1 MSMITTLCRYVCEQK
16 SGLNESVGFSKIDDV
31 IENSYNKIFTTSAI
45 IGNADYTKEIQKK
58 ILKHYYMNEIGQ
70 ETVGLWQYCLNM
82 TFEEIASYYTKLYE
96 IFVAEIN
103 PLINYKTHE
112 TSLTKNDKNE
122 TTDFTGNQTQNNNN
136 NETGNS
142 TTNVNGNNT
151 SKTNTNVVDKNIDR
165 YSDTPHNSIASI
177 ENNTYLTNVRID
189 DKTSNNTTNNTTEN
203 HQTTINNN
211 TRHTT
216 NLSSNTTKNK
226 NEIESNSN
234 IDFEKTVESLTT
246 APQELLQKYKEFVFN
261 LDRMIIDEFK
271 ECFLYV
277 FE

>member
-16 SGLNESVGFSKIDDV
+16 SGLNESVGFSKIDEV
-31 IENSYNKIFTTSAI
+31 IENSYNKIFTTPAI
-45 IGNADYTKEIQKK
+45 IGNANYTKEIQKK

-70 ETVGLWQYCLNM
+70 ETVGLWQYCLNI

-96 IFVAEIN
+96 IFVTEIN

-136 NETGNS
+136 NETGNT

-151 SKTNTNVVDKNIDR
+151 SKTNTNVIDKSIDR

-177 ENNTYLTNVRID
+177 ENNTYLTNARID
-189 DKTSNNTTNNTTEN
+189 DKTSNNTTNNTSQN
-203 HQTTINNN
+203 QQTTINNN

>member
-1 MSMITTLCRYVCEQK
+1 MSAITTLCRYVCEEK
-16 SGLNESVGFSKIDDV
+16 SGLRESVGFSKIDEV
-31 IENSYNKIFTTSAI
+31 LENSYNKIFTTSAI
-45 IGNADYTKEIQKK
+45 IGNSNYTKEIQKK

-70 ETVGLWQYCLNM
+70 ETVGLWQYCINM
-82 TFEEIASYYTKLYE
+82 TFEEIANYYTKLYD
-96 IFVAEIN
+96 IFTAEIN

-122 TTDFTGNQTQNNNN
+122 TTDFTGTQKQNSMNDETNN
-136 NETGNS
+136 
-142 TTNVNGNNT
+142 TTNNVNGNTTGKNT
-151 SKTNTNVVDKNIDR
+151 TNVDDKNIDR
-165 YSDTPHNSIASI
+165 YSDTPHNSISNI
-177 ENNTYLTNVRID
+177 ENNTYLTNARIT
-189 DKTSNNTTNNTTEN
+189 DKTGKNTTTNETANYQN
-203 HQTTINNN
+203 TINNS

-216 NLSSNTTKNK
+216 NNSTNTTNNK

-234 IDFEKTVESLTT
+234 IDFEKNVESLTT
-246 APQELLQKYKEFVFN
+246 APQELLQKYKDFVFN